1 MAPRTFTVGEA
12 NAALADVRPLAAALV
27 ERAAALRRAQAA
39 QGELSL
45 HIAGNGGDITPSELA
60 EAEEAVQRAA
70 RAVATAIGA
79 LTALGVEVKDADT
92 GLLDFPAVHEGR
104 PVLLCWRLG
113 EDEVGFW
120 HGPED
125 GYAGRRP
132 LPFD

>member
-12 NAALADVRPLAAALV
+12 NAALARVRPLAAALV
-27 ERAAALRRAQAA
+27 ERAGGLRRAQAA
-39 QGELSL
+39 QAELGL
-45 HIAGNGGDITPSELA
+45 HISGNGGDITPSDLA
-60 EAEEAVQRAA
+60 EAEEAVQQAA
-70 RAVATAIGA
+70 RAVATAIGE
-79 LTALGVEVKDADT
+79 LTALGVQVKDADT
-92 GLLDFPAVHEGR
+92 GLLDFPAVRDGE

-120 HGPED
+120 HGLED